1 MSEETK
7 KKLSRRKFVALT
19 GGALAASGLL
29 AACGDNTATTAPAA
43 TTAAAAATTA
53 AAAATTA
60 APAATTAV
68 AAATTAASAA
78 TTAAAGAATTA
89 ASAATTAASA
99 ATTAAAGAPFNS
111 GFKVTSDNITLSI
124 WADDAGM
131 APWYQKVTEAYT
143 KLHPNVK
150 FDVQAFAVRD
160 FETKIAAAV
169 PSDTA
174 ADILQGSPT
183 TLRKYIEPGLVPKNP
198 DSVTKIVSD
207 PAIFPKELTDNLVFN
222 NTYYGM
228 PFYQG
233 RHAIYYNTDYF
244 TAAGLTTPPATMDD
258 LTTYA
263 QKLVKVE
270 GGNMTVSGLSLRLTG
285 AGSGIAEKFMM
296 FLYPNGGNILAKTA
310 DGKYHNDYNNEAGLK
325 TLKMYIDM
333 VYKYKTDD
341 PKVKH
346 DTDAFQTGATAM
358 YARES
363 NVVGDTAKKAPN
375 LKYNTA
381 PMPKGV
387 RWGDLSSPIGLYTSR
402 STKNADTAWDFIMF
416 SQQEQY
422 LNLLLTDIGWIP
434 QRQDYAYAEAL
445 KARPQ
450 YAAFTFKDPNYK
462 LFVTPAIAS
471 FDELETKLADRLSK
485 AYLDSSLLDN
495 EAKMKQVLADAAKET
510 DDILKKAG
518 IYGV

>member
-1 MSEETK
+1 MSEVSK
-7 KKLSRRKFVALT
+7 KKLSRRKFVTLT
-19 GGALAASGLL
+19 GGALAASSIL
-29 AACGDNTATTAPAA
+29 AACGDNTPTSAPVATTAAA
-43 TTAAAAATTA
+43 SNTTAAAATTA
-53 AAAATTA
+53 A
-60 APAATTAV
+60 
-68 AAATTAASAA
+68 SSA

-89 ASAATTAASA
+89 ASGGTST
-99 ATTAAAGAPFNS
+99 GFNS
-111 GFKVTSDNITLSI
+111 GFKVTSDQITLSI

-131 APWYQKVTEAYT
+131 APWYQKVTAAYT
-143 KLHPNVK
+143 QLHPNVK

-160 FETKIAAAV
+160 FETKIAAAL

-174 ADILQGSPT
+174 ADILQGSGT
-183 TLRKYIEPGLVPKNP
+183 TFRKYVEPGLINKNP

-207 PAIFPKELTDNLVFN
+207 PNIFPKELTDGLVYKN
-222 NTYYGM
+222 NYYGM

-244 TAAGLTTPPATMDD
+244 AAAGLTTPPATMDD

-296 FLYPNGGNILAKTA
+296 FLYPNGGNILEQAG
-310 DGKYHNDYNNEAGLK
+310 DGKYHNGYNNDAGLK

-333 VYKYKTDD
+333 LYKYKTDD
-341 PKVKH
+341 PKIKH
-346 DTDAFQTGATAM
+346 DTDAFQTGSTAM

-375 LKYNTA
+375 LKYSTA

-387 RWGDLSSPIGLYTSR
+387 RWGDLSSPICLVTTR
-402 STKNADTAWDFIMF
+402 ATKNADTAWDFIMF

-422 LNLLLTDIGWIP
+422 LNLLLSDIGWIP
-434 QRQDYAYAEAL
+434 QRTDYAYSDAL
-445 KARPQ
+445 KAHPQ
-450 YAAFTFKDPNYK
+450 LAAFVFKDPNYK
-462 LFVTPAIAS
+462 LFTTPSIAP
-471 FDELETKLADRLSK
+471 FDEIETKLAERLSK
-485 AYLDSSLLDN
+485 AYLDPSLLDN
-495 EAKMKQVLADAAKET
+495 TAGMKKVLEDAAKET
-510 DDILKKAG
+510 DDILKKANL
-518 IYGV
+518 YG

>member
-1 MSEETK
+1 MSKEPRK
-7 KKLSRRKFVALT
+7 RLSRRKFVALT
-19 GGALAASGLL
+19 GGALTASAIL

-43 TTAAAAATTA
+43 TT
-53 AAAATTA
+53 
-60 APAATTAV
+60 P
-68 AAATTAASAA
+68 
-78 TTAAAGAATTA
+78 

-99 ATTAAAGAPFNS
+99 ATTAAGAATTAASGTATTAAASGSTGPFNS
-111 GFKVTSDNITLSI
+111 GFKATSDNITLSI

-131 APWYQKVTEAYT
+131 APWYQKVTADYT
-143 KLHPNVK
+143 KLHPNIK

-160 FETKIAAAV
+160 FETKIAAAL
-169 PSDTA
+169 PSDSA

-183 TLRKYIEPGLVPKNP
+183 TLRKYIEPGLIPKNP

-207 PAIFPKELTDNLVFN
+207 TTIFPKELTDNMVYN
-222 NTYYGM
+222 NAYYGM

-233 RHAIYYNTDYF
+233 RHAIFYNTDF
-244 TAAGLTTPPATMDD
+244 FAAAGLTQPPATMDD

-296 FLYPNGGNILAKTA
+296 FLYPNGGNILEKTA
-310 DGKYHNDYNNEAGLK
+310 DGKYHNAYNNDAGLK

-346 DTDAFQTGATAM
+346 DTDAFESSATAM

-363 NVVGDTAKKAPN
+363 NTVGDIAKKAPN
-375 LKYNTA
+375 LKYNTS

-387 RWGDLSSPIGLYTSR
+387 RWGDLSSPIALFTSR
-402 STKNADTAWDFIMF
+402 STKNADTAWDFILF

-434 QRQDYAYAEAL
+434 QRQDYTYAEAL
-445 KARPQ
+445 KSRPQ
-450 YAAFTFKDPNYK
+450 LAAFTFKDPNYK
-462 LFVTPAIAS
+462 LFVTPAIAP

-485 AYLDSSLLDN
+485 AFLDSSLLDN

-510 DDILKKAG
+510 DDILKKANL
-518 IYGV
+518 YGA

>member
-1 MSEETK
+1 MSKEFK
-7 KKLSRRKFVALT
+7 KRLSRRKFVTLT
-19 GGALAASGLL
+19 GGALAAGSLL
-29 AACGDNTATTAPAA
+29 AACGDSTATTPAV
-43 TTAAAAATTA
+43 
-53 AAAATTA
+53 TTA
-60 APAATTAV
+60 APAATTV
-68 AAATTAASAA
+68 
-78 TTAAAGAATTA
+78 AGAATTA
-89 ASAATTAASA
+89 AGGGTGTTAA
-99 ATTAAAGAPFNS
+99 FNS
-111 GFKVTSDNITLSI
+111 GFKVTNDAITLSI

-131 APWYQKVTEAYT
+131 APWYQKVTAAYT
-143 KLHPNVK
+143 QLHPNVK

-174 ADILQGSPT
+174 ADILQGSGT
-183 TLRKYIEPGLVPKNP
+183 TFRKYIEPGLINKNP
-198 DSVTKIVSD
+198 DSVSKVVSTGS
-207 PAIFPKELTDNLVFN
+207 IFPKELTDGLVFN
-222 NTYYGM
+222 NNYYGM

-296 FLYPNGGNILAKTA
+296 YLYPNGGNILEKTA
-310 DGKYHNDYNNEAGLK
+310 DGKYRNGYNNDAGLK

-333 VYKYKTDD
+333 LYKYKTDD
-341 PKVKH
+341 PKIKH

-363 NVVGDTAKKAPN
+363 NVVGDTVKKAPN

-387 RWGDLSSPIGLYTSR
+387 RWGDLSSPICLLTTR

-422 LNLLLTDIGWIP
+422 LNLLLLDIGWIP
-434 QRQDYAYAEAL
+434 QRQDYPYTDAL

-450 YAAFTFKDPNYK
+450 LAAFVFKNPEYK
-462 LFVTPAIAS
+462 LFTTPAIAS
-471 FDELETKLADRLSK
+471 FDEIETKLAERLSK
-485 AYLDSSLLDN
+485 AFLDSSLLDN
-495 EAKMKQVLADAAKET
+495 TAGMKKVLEDAAKET
-510 DDILKKAG
+510 DDILKKANL
-518 IYGV
+518 YG

>member
-1 MSEETK
+1 MSEEIK
-7 KKLSRRKFVALT
+7 KRLSRRKFVALT
-19 GGALAASGLL
+19 GGALAASALL
-29 AACGDNTATTAPAA
+29 AACGDSTATAP
-43 TTAAAAATTA
+43 
-53 AAAATTA
+53 AAATTA
-60 APAATTAV
+60 APAATTAAAGTT

-78 TTAAAGAATTA
+78 TTAAGAATTA
-89 ASAATTAASA
+89 ASG
-99 ATTAAAGAPFNS
+99 TAAAFSS

-131 APWYQKVTEAYT
+131 APWYAKVTAAYT
-143 KLHPNVK
+143 ALHPNVK

-160 FETKIAAAV
+160 FETKIAASV

-183 TLRKYIEPGLVPKNP
+183 TLRKYVEPGLIPKNP
-198 DSVTKIVSD
+198 DSVTKVVSD
-207 PAIFPKELTDNLVFN
+207 AAIFPKELTDNLVFN

-233 RHAIYYNTDYF
+233 RHAIYYNTDFF

-258 LTTYA
+258 LAAYA

-296 FLYPNGGNILAKTA
+296 WLYPNGGNILEKTA
-310 DGKYHNDYNNEAGLK
+310 DGKYHNFYNNDAGLK

-333 VYKYKTDD
+333 VYKLKTDD

-375 LKYNTA
+375 LKYSTA

-387 RWGDLSSPIGLYTSR
+387 RWGDLASPIGLYTTR
-402 STKNADTAWDFIMF
+402 STKNAETAWDFIMF
-416 SQQEQY
+416 SQQETY
-422 LNLLLTDIGWIP
+422 LNLLLTEVGWIP
-434 QRQDYAYAEAL
+434 QRQDYTYAEAL

-450 YAAFTFKDPNYK
+450 YAAFVFKDPNYK
-462 LFVTPAIAS
+462 LFVTPAIAP
-471 FDELETKLADRLSK
+471 FDELETKLAERLSK
-485 AYLDSSLLDN
+485 AYLDGSLLDN

-510 DDILKKAG
+510 DDILKKANL
-518 IYGV
+518 YG

>member
-1 MSEETK
+1 MSDEIK
-7 KKLSRRKFVALT
+7 RRLSRRKFVTLT
-19 GGALAASGLL
+19 GGALVASGLL
-29 AACGDNTATTAPAA
+29 AACGDNTATAPASTTAAASATTAAAASTTAASAATTAAASA
-43 TTAAAAATTA
+43 TTAAAAATN
-53 AAAATTA
+53 
-60 APAATTAV
+60 
-68 AAATTAASAA
+68 AAATTAASGTA

-89 ASAATTAASA
+89 AAS
-99 ATTAAAGAPFNS
+99 GPFNS
-111 GFKVTSDNITLSI
+111 GFKVTTDNITLAI

-131 APWYQKVTEAYT
+131 APWYKKVTDAYT
-143 KLHPNVK
+143 ALHPNVK

-160 FETKIAAAV
+160 FETKIAAAL

-174 ADILQGSPT
+174 SDILQGSPT
-183 TLRKYIEPGLVPKNP
+183 TLRKYIEPGLIPKNP

-207 PAIFPKELTDNLVFN
+207 NTIFPKELTDNLVFN

-233 RHAIYYNTDYF
+233 RHAVYYNTDYF
-244 TAAGLTTPPATMDD
+244 TAAGLSNGPQTMDD
-258 LTTYA
+258 LATYA

-296 FLYPNGGNILAKTA
+296 WLYPNGGNILAKTA
-310 DGKYHNDYNNEAGLK
+310 DGKYHNDYNNDAGLK

-333 VYKYKTDD
+333 VYKLKIDD
-341 PKVKH
+341 PKVAH
-346 DTDAFQTGATAM
+346 DTAAFQAGQTAM
-358 YARES
+358 FARES
-363 NVVGDTAKKAPN
+363 NVVGDTATKAPN
-375 LKYNTA
+375 LKYSTV

-402 STKNADTAWDFIMF
+402 TTKNAETAWDFIMF
-416 SQQEQY
+416 SQQEKY

-434 QRQDYAYAEAL
+434 QRQDYTYADAL
-445 KARPQ
+445 KSRPQ
-450 YAAFTFKDPNYK
+450 YAAFIFKDPNYK
-462 LFVTPAIAS
+462 LFVTPAIAP

-485 AYLDSSLLDN
+485 AYLDPSLLDN

-510 DDILKKAG
+510 DDILKKANL
-518 IYGV
+518 YGA

>member
-1 MSEETK
+1 MSDQIK
-7 KKLSRRKFVALT
+7 RRLSRRRFVTLT
-19 GGALAASGLL
+19 GGALVASGLL
-29 AACGDNTATTAPAA
+29 AACGDNTATAPAP
-43 TTAAAAATTA
+43 TTAAAATTA
-53 AAAATTA
+53 AATGTT
-60 APAATTAV
+60 
-68 AAATTAASAA
+68 AAATTAASGAA
-78 TTAAAGAATTA
+78 TTAAGAATTA
-89 ASAATTAASA
+89 ASGAATTAAGT
-99 ATTAAAGAPFNS
+99 ATTAAAGGTPGAFNS
-111 GFKVTSDNITLSI
+111 GFKATTENITLAI

-131 APWYQKVTEAYT
+131 KPWYDKVTAEYT

-160 FETKIAAAV
+160 FETKIAASL

-183 TLRKYIEPGLVPKNP
+183 TMRKYIEPGLIPKNP

-207 PAIFPKELTDNLVFN
+207 SKIFPKELTDNLVFKD
-222 NTYYGM
+222 TYYGM

-244 TAAGLTTPPATMDD
+244 TAAGLQNGPQTMDD

-296 FLYPNGGNILAKTA
+296 YLYPNGGNILAKTA

-333 VYKYKTDD
+333 LYKYKTDD

-363 NVVGDTAKKAPN
+363 NVIGDTAKKAPN
-375 LKYNTA
+375 LKYSTV
-381 PMPKGV
+381 PMPKGT
-387 RWGDLSSPIGLYTSR
+387 RWGDLSSPIGFYVTR
-402 STKNADTAWDFIMF
+402 KTANTDTAWDFIMF
-416 SQQEQY
+416 SQQEVY

-434 QRQDYAYAEAL
+434 QRQDYTYAEAL
-445 KARPQ
+445 KSRPQ
-450 YAAFTFKDPNYK
+450 YAAFIFKDPNYK
-462 LFVTPAIAS
+462 LFVTPAIAP
-471 FDELETKLADRLSK
+471 FDELETKLAERLSK
-485 AYLDSSLLDN
+485 AFLDSSYLDN
-495 EAKMKQVLADAAKET
+495 EAKMKQFLADAAKET
-510 DDILKKAG
+510 DDILKKANL
-518 IYGV
+518 YGA